1 MTDID
6 KTLAERGERYGSFDG
21 HAQITQDLK
30 RVMHNTSNWK
40 TRLNDSQRE
49 ALEMIAHKIGR
60 ILNGDPNYI
69 DSWHDLVGY
78 PKLVEDELVLAEQSA
93 KRIDSLEHA

>member
-30 RVMHNTSNWK
+30 HIMHGTFNWNH
-40 TRLNDSQRE
+40 RLTNSQRE
-49 ALEMIAHKIGR
+49 ALDMIVHKIGR
-60 ILNGDPNYI
+60 ILNGDPHYI
-69 DSWHDLVGY
+69 DSWHDITGY
-78 PKLVEDELVLAEQSA
+78 GKLVEDELVLAEQSI
-93 KRIDSLEHA
+93 KHIDSLEHA